1 MNIVEIIYLLYSGLQ
16 GSSVWI
22 ELPSYVGANVGAFV
36 GDGAGDWAVHS
47 IFRFFFFFSP
57 CNMSSPRYAYS
68 ASRGVWIE
76 LASFA

>member
-47 IFRFFFFFSP
+47 IFKFDISLHAICRP
-57 CNMSSPRYAYS
+57 RDMPTPLLEVYGSS
-68 ASRGVWIE
+68 
-76 LASFA
+76 